1 MITVRVYSNQ
11 PSVSLEI
18 DGNFFA
24 TLEGHTIFEFL
35 SVPLHLGITTVTA
48 YAGSCTDTVS
58 WTRVD
63 KPNADYIYVD
73 PNPGFNVKNW
83 FTLGQSEEDLF
94 PQDRYSLM
102 DTIGDLMAEPHA
114 AELIEAY
121 LPQLKDNP
129 MLKKA
134 KAFTLFKIVNRM
146 SGSFDESIVQ
156 ELNQKL
162 KEIPKN

>member
-1 MITVRVYSNQ
+1 MDTPNTDY
-11 PSVSLEI
+11 
-18 DGNFFA
+18 
-24 TLEGHTIFEFL
+24 
-35 SVPLHLGITTVTA
+35 A
-48 YAGSCTDTVS
+48 Y
-58 WTRVD
+58 
-63 KPNADYIYVD
+63 ID

-102 DTIGDLMAEPHA
+102 DTIGDLMAEPRA
-114 AELIEAY
+114 VKLIGEY

-129 MLKKA
+129 MLEKA

-146 SGSFDESIVQ
+146 SGSFDETVVQ

-162 KEIPKN
+162 KELPKT